1 MEFVWLTTDQL
12 NAVASGDIHLRN
24 AFVGTMACDQLPEH
38 PEKLDRR
45 AYIVNTDP
53 SHLPGQHWLGVW
65 TEHDTCEVLDSY
77 GLPFSHYE
85 HLKPFIAWLNK
96 WSCVRRNDAPIQPI
110 KTASCGDY
118 ALVYLMYKAR
128 GKSTEEFLELF
139 SEHDLVSNDDKV
151 GDILEDIVKNEIKA
165 FE

>member
-1 MEFVWLTTDQL
+1 
-12 NAVASGDIHLRN
+12 
-24 AFVGTMACDQLPEH
+24 MACDQLPEH

-96 WSCVRRNDAPIQPI
+96 WSCVRRNDAPVDQN
-110 KTASCGDY
+110 SQLWRLCSR
-118 ALVYLMYKAR
+118 V
-128 GKSTEEFLELF
+128 F
-139 SEHDLVSNDDKV
+139 
-151 GDILEDIVKNEIKA
+151 DI
-165 FE
+165 